1 MSGPASVHDLVQ
13 SHRITAVIYAAA
25 KLNLAEAIGDEAK
38 SVTELARLVSA
49 DESALRRLLVGLT
62 TLGLCRQADR
72 DRFAMT
78 ELGRQLD
85 ETADPSFKDWVL
97 FEGEMLAQSWL
108 GLVESVRSGKSAGE
122 LRGDGDDRYAATSN
136 APEFTRRFNAAMV
149 SLTRSIVPRIVA
161 AHDFAT
167 ARVVM
172 DLGGGTGELIG
183 GVLQRNPH
191 LEGIAFDLARCEAGA
206 RAHFARLGIA
216 NRCRFVAGSFF
227 EKVLGGADTILMK
240 SILHNWRDDR
250 CEVILRNCRD
260 ALPASGT
267 LIVIERIM
275 PEPATTETQDRSCAM
290 SDLNMLRGP
299 GGASGRKPSTAG
311 LASSPASP
319 SSAPAVSARS
329 AWSNSERS
337 GTDCRP
343 LGRQSSLIPSG
354 LGAGSISS
362 PGRRRRSCDRRWHP
376 LGRGNPAI
384 PNLPR
389 ARRRRGAGGDRP
401 GPSTAWWSF
410 PFRAAT
416 GGKVAPKL
424 CPSSIR
430 S

>member
-25 KLNLAEAIGDEAK
+25 KLNLAEAIGDEAR
-38 SVTELARLVSA
+38 SVAELARLVSA

-85 ETADPSFKDWVL
+85 ESADPSFKDWVL
-97 FEGEMLAQSWL
+97 FEGEILAQSWI
-108 GLVESVRSGKSAGE
+108 GLVDSVRSGKSAGE

-183 GVLQRNPH
+183 GVLQHNPH
-191 LEGIAFDLARCEAGA
+191 LEGIAFDLARCEPGA
-206 RAHFARLGIA
+206 RAHFDRLGIA
-216 NRCRFVAGSFF
+216 NRGRFVAGSFF
-227 EKVLGGADTILMK
+227 EKVPCGADTILMK

-260 ALPASGT
+260 ALPASGK

-275 PEPATTETQDRSCAM
+275 PEPATTETQDRSCTM

-299 GGASGRKPSTAG
+299 GGRERTEAEYRRLGVLAGFAFVGTSGVG
-311 LASSPASP
+311 
-319 SSAPAVSARS
+319 
-329 AWSNSERS
+329 WF
-337 GTDCRP
+337 
-343 LGRQSSLIPSG
+343 SLIE
-354 LGAGSISS
+354 
-362 PGRRRRSCDRRWHP
+362 
-376 LGRGNPAI
+376 
-384 PNLPR
+384 
-389 ARRRRGAGGDRP
+389 
-401 GPSTAWWSF
+401 
-410 PFRAAT
+410 FR
-416 GGKVAPKL
+416 KVGH
-424 CPSSIR
+424 
-430 S
+430 

>member
-25 KLNLAEAIGDEAK
+25 KLNLAEAIGHEAK
-38 SVTELARLVSA
+38 SVAELARLVSA

-97 FEGEMLAQSWL
+97 FEGEMLAQSWI

-161 AHDFAT
+161 AYDFAT

-183 GVLQRNPH
+183 GVLQHNPH

-206 RAHFARLGIA
+206 RAHFDRLGIA

-267 LIVIERIM
+267 LIMIERIM
-275 PEPATTETQDRSCAM
+275 PEPATTESQDRSCAM

-299 GGASGRKPSTAG
+299 GGRERTEAEYRRLGVLAGFAFVGTSGVGSFSLVEFRKVG
-311 LASSPASP
+311 
-319 SSAPAVSARS
+319 
-329 AWSNSERS
+329 
-337 GTDCRP
+337 
-343 LGRQSSLIPSG
+343 
-354 LGAGSISS
+354 
-362 PGRRRRSCDRRWHP
+362 H
-376 LGRGNPAI
+376 
-384 PNLPR
+384 
-389 ARRRRGAGGDRP
+389 
-401 GPSTAWWSF
+401 
-410 PFRAAT
+410 
-416 GGKVAPKL
+416 
-424 CPSSIR
+424 
-430 S
+430 